1 MELDAVVEAEP
12 ECLQRMKSEVV
23 ELMVLDVAYVAEQVV
38 LDIGEVVQPV
48 TMREV
53 TQENVAETME
63 DAKEEA
69 SFGGV

>member
-23 ELMVLDVAYVAEQVV
+23 ELMVLDVSYVAEQVK
-38 LDIGEVVQPV
+38 LAEVEEVQPV

-53 TQENVAETME
+53 TQDNVAETMV